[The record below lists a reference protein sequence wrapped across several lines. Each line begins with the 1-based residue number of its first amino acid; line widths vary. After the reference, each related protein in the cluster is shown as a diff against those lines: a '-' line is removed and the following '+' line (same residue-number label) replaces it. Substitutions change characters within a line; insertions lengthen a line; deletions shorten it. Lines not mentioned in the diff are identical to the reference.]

1 MLILLVV
8 SPLVAQGW
16 KVQVAAPSPNAIF
29 GWAQTAPEVRIKAA
43 LKKGEEKVVPKQGEV
58 ARLFLTGQV
67 LDGERLIDNV
77 PLWDDGTHG
86 DEKSGDGT
94 YTATY
99 RPPKVG
105 EYRVR
110 VRAQAD
116 ITADGKTLTREFWSE
131 FVSFKVVA
139 IPYPQITQPEAGSE
153 VKGKTSVR
161 ARILL
166 MGKPFEERDETLTA
180 IAQVEGEG
188 WKRTLPLNRQ
198 GSLLTASITFP
209 KRGTYRLTVFLSAQ
223 RGGKKLQSKSEAV
236 EFTVSQLG
244 YFWLA
249 VAGLCFAIYLV
260 LPPKE
265 SPLKYR
271 HHLRLQNR
279 SITLEPGETKRVD
292 DLELKAAV
300 DRKEVTVKQVQGTQ
314 PILRRQG
321 IPPKR
326 GLVLKKG
333 EQCQAG
339 QLNLRYEKA
348 EPMREKLSFGH
359 RLLPNTFSR
368 CFFLLLALGSL
379 AFWLWQWKQFAG

>member
-1 MLILLVV
+1 MLILLAV
-8 SPLVAQGW
+8 SPLAAQVW
-16 KVQVAAPSPNAIF
+16 KVQVEAPSPDAFF
-29 GWAQTAPEVRIKAA
+29 GWAQTAPEVQIKAA
-43 LKKGEEKVVPKQGEV
+43 LQKGEEKVVPKQGEV

-67 LDGERLIDNV
+67 FEGERLIDNV

-86 DEKSGDGT
+86 DERSGDGT

-116 ITADGKTLTREFWSE
+116 ITADGKTLTREFWSD
-131 FVSFKVVA
+131 FVPFKIVA

-153 VKGKTSVR
+153 VKGKTSIR

-209 KRGTYRLTVFLSAQ
+209 KRGTYRLTVLLSAQ
-223 RGGKKLQSKSEAV
+223 RSGKKLQSKSEAV
-236 EFTVSQLG
+236 EFTVSKLG
-244 YFWLA
+244 YLLLVLSGFFFA
-249 VAGLCFAIYLV
+249 VYLI

-265 SPLKYR
+265 PPLRYR
-271 HHLRLQNR
+271 HHLRFQHR

-300 DRKEVTVKQVQGTQ
+300 GKREVQVKQIQGQQ
-314 PILRRQG
+314 PILRKQG
-321 IPPKR
+321 VPQWELTIKE
-326 GLVLKKG
+326 G

-339 QLNLRYEKA
+339 QGNLRYERA
-348 EPMREKLSFGH
+348 EPMREKPSFWH
-359 RLLPNTFSR
+359 RLLPSTFPR
-368 CFFLLLALGSL
+368 CFVFLLALGCL